1 MNMSER
7 LKNRRKELNLT
18 MFEVAQKVGVS
29 EATVSRWES
38 GNIANMRRDKIEK
51 IADALNVSP
60 GYLMGWE
67 EINPSNVVIGTE
79 LKKIILGIAERL
91 HVSCEYLVGVY
102 LNELASSHEPKKLN
116 EENLYNFFCE
126 VLERNHVLP
135 SNAYPVEG
143 LVSFEEIG
151 TVKAG
156 YNGMADEIPTGRIVD
171 IPVAMLNGRP
181 KEDFFMLRVNGDSMY
196 PTLVDGDSI
205 LVQKCTSVDSG
216 TLAVILYN
224 GDEASVKKV
233 NYVFGEDWMELIPI
247 NPEYK
252 TKRIEGSDLEQCR
265 VLGKVVKLIRE
276 F

>member
-1 MNMSER
+1 MFDTILR
-7 LKNRRKELNLT
+7 DLRRSRNLSQEELA
-18 MFEVAQKVGVS
+18 EIIGVS
-29 EATVSRWES
+29 KSTIGMYEQGKR
-38 GNIANMRRDKIEK
+38 IPK
-51 IADALNVSP
+51 ADATLRKLAEFFSVSID
-60 GYLMGWE
+60 YLMGLSP
-67 EINPSNVVIGTE
+67 NKDNVTPSNI
-79 LKKIILGIAERL
+79 
-91 HVSCEYLVGVY
+91 
-102 LNELASSHEPKKLN
+102 
-116 EENLYNFFCE
+116 
-126 VLERNHVLP
+126 
-135 SNAYPVEG
+135 YPIEG

-156 YNGMADEIPTGRIVD
+156 YNGLADEIPTGRIVE
-171 IPVAMLNGRP
+171 IPAAMLGGHK

-216 TLAVILYN
+216 ALAVILYN